1 MRRVG
6 LASLF
11 ACLGLAG
18 AFAAAVLAGPVPLVG
33 ETTGT
38 TTTGTTTVPTTLP
51 TETSPTTTATTTV
64 VTTTPKPRPRP
75 RPKPRP
81 ARVARGVT
89 VAGIRVGGLA
99 RPAAE
104 ARIRARLGRALQL
117 RAGNLRAWVEPGKLG
132 LRPYV
137 RDAVTR
143 ALKAAPGGR
152 VKLFVVVRAGPVR
165 AYVRTL
171 AVRFHRD
178 PVDSQL
184 FIRGIEPFV
193 SSGEPGRDIQREAA
207 VRAIVYS
214 LVHNQR
220 RPVKLP
226 VRRLSQAVSRA
237 TFGPVVVIRRGSNR
251 LFLYAGMRFFRRFDV
266 ATGQSSYPT
275 PLGRYEIAVMWR
287 DPWWY
292 PPNSAWAKGLTPV
305 PPGPGNPLGTRWM
318 GLTAP
323 GVGIH
328 GTPNA
333 ASIGYSASH
342 GCVRMRIPEA
352 EWLFQHV
359 EVGTPVYVVPS

>member
-6 LASLF
+6 VAAVFGCLA
-11 ACLGLAG
+11 LAG
-18 AFAAAVLAGPVPLVG
+18 AFAAAVLAGPVPFVG
-33 ETTGT
+33 STTDTTGTGT
-38 TTTGTTTVPTTLP
+38 TTAPTTVS
-51 TETSPTTTATTTV
+51 TETAPTTTATTTV
-64 VTTTPKPRPRP
+64 VTTTPKPKPRP

-81 ARVARGVT
+81 TRVARGVT
-89 VAGIRVGGLA
+89 VAGIRVGGLT
-99 RPAAE
+99 RGAAE
-104 ARIRARLGRALQL
+104 ERIRARLGRALQL
-117 RAGNLRAWVEPGKLG
+117 RAGNLRTRVEPGKLG
-132 LRPYV
+132 FRPYV
-137 RDAVTR
+137 HGAVTR
-143 ALKAAPGGR
+143 ALKATPGAR
-152 VKLFVVVRAGPVR
+152 VRLFVLVRAGPVR
-165 AYVRTL
+165 AYVRAL
-171 AVRFHRD
+171 AKRFHRD
-178 PVDSQL
+178 PVDSSL

-193 SSGEPGRDIQREAA
+193 SKGEPGRDIQREPA

-220 RPVKLP
+220 RSVKLP
-226 VRRLSQAVSRA
+226 VVRLAQDVSRA
-237 TFGPVVVIRRGSNR
+237 NFGPVIVIQRGSNR
-251 LFLYAGMRFFRRFDV
+251 LFLYMGMRFFRRFDV

-305 PPGPGNPLGTRWM
+305 PPGPSNPLGTRWM

-328 GTPNA
+328 GTPNP

-342 GCVRMRIPEA
+342 GCIRMRIPEA

-359 EVGTPVYVVPS
+359 EIGAPVYIVSA